1 VEYCDLCNVR
11 KITHRNVLLRQ
22 FDRDHNMSKV
32 TKNLCDKCFNE
43 IKPKETNAARRF
55 NKAEKI
61 LDGEE

>member
-1 VEYCDLCNVR
+1 
-11 KITHRNVLLRQ
+11 
-22 FDRDHNMSKV
+22 MSKV
-32 TKNLCDKCFNE
+32 TKNLCYKCFNE